1 MRLTQHTDYALRL
14 LIALAVKAR
23 LHAAASGQAA
33 ATSVAAADTITIR
46 EVAERYGISRNH
58 LMKVANDLTRAG
70 LVEGLRG
77 RGGGL
82 RLALPAAEINV
93 GAVVRALEDRR
104 DLVECF
110 RPESN
115 TCLIAPACRLRGV
128 LGQAQEAFL
137 RVLDGY
143 SLADL
148 VNRPADLNDL
158 LQLSA

>member
-23 LHAAASGQAA
+23 QGEAGQ
-33 ATSVAAADTITIR
+33 DTITIR

-70 LVEGLRG
+70 VAEGLRG

-82 RLALPAAEINV
+82 RLARPAEEINV

-110 RPESN
+110 RPETN
-115 TCLIAPACRLRGV
+115 TCLISPACRLKGV

-143 SLADL
+143 TLADL
-148 VNRPADLNDL
+148 TARPAELEEL
-158 LQLSA
+158 LRVTA